1 MGLLR
6 PCASEERVFRRPA
19 DIEKADLITECT
31 VIKKTYTQQ
40 FSQIYFCRLRQLIQ
54 ALKEAACAKW
64 KTGHEDKGERPF
76 FCERIIE
83 LITGRDSVIFGTIYG
98 DLTSKPNVL
107 EEIEKDVRESE
118 HFP

>member
-1 MGLLR
+1 M
-6 PCASEERVFRRPA
+6 
-19 DIEKADLITECT
+19 
-31 VIKKTYTQQ
+31 IKKTYTQQ
-40 FSQIYFCRLRQLIQ
+40 FSQIYFCRLRGLIQ

-64 KTGHEDKGERPF
+64 EAKHGNKEEGPF

-107 EEIEKDVRESE
+107 EEIERDVRNSKRLQKTMALQ
-118 HFP
+118 